1 MPRRR
6 ENDDS
11 LRKVKVRLTPRTWRE
26 VQVVAAYLGLHIQ
39 DLVGW
44 MITTQIAPI
53 WDARVLEAT
62 HPDGGQSTLL
72 EGVKALVIKY
82 REEV

>member
-1 MPRRR
+1 MQRRAK
-6 ENDDS
+6 NDDT

-26 VQVVAAYLGLHIQ
+26 VQMIAAYLGLHIQ

-53 WDARVLEAT
+53 WEARIQEASKPDARAAN
-62 HPDGGQSTLL
+62 LL
-72 EGVKALVIKY
+72 GGVKALVVKY